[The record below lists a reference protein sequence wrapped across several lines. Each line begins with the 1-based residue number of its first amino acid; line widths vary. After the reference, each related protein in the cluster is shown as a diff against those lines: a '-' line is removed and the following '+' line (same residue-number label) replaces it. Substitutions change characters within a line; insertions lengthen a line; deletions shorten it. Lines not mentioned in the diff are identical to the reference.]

1 MRARRMR
8 NVVAAIAAAV
18 GLTLFGPTLAA
29 AAECPGNPDALGT
42 SRTLV
47 VDPAEHPRLGSMQ

>member
-1 MRARRMR
+1 MR